1 MDGTRADAAAAR
13 NDQRCPHCTDSRIQ
27 RWGKPNG
34 SQRYRCRNCGR
45 TFNALTGTACAG
57 LRRAELWVDYR
68 AAIVEQLSIRKAAE
82 RCGIDPS
89 TALRW
94 RRRLT
99 SDPSAPSASRTARRP
114 STVASQT
121 APADQREA
129 VDFVDWVHAVRA
141 NDGGGSMRARLDE
154 MFGMGPAT
162 SKGAGPALGTRNLP
176 HQTRR
181 PGKPLR

>member
-1 MDGTRADAAAAR
+1 MDGTRADPAPVR
-13 NDQRCPHCTDSRIQ
+13 SEHRCPHCTDSRVQ

-94 RRRLT
+94 RRRLAGDAANGPAPKGAARA
-99 SDPSAPSASRTARRP
+99 SGRSAISTA
-114 STVASQT
+114 AEL
-121 APADQREA
+121 REA
-129 VDFVDWVHAVRA
+129 VDFVDWAHAMRTR
-141 NDGGGSMRARLDE
+141 DGSGAMRAHLDG
-154 MFGMGPAT
+154 MFG
-162 SKGAGPALGTRNLP
+162 LGTAAGKSAAPGPNGQRRAFEAP
-176 HQTRR
+176 R
-181 PGKPLR
+181 PGKPSR